1 MNQEKPS
8 RDGAVLPWVLS
19 GRGADALRGQ
29 AARLSAYLEKA
40 ADPRAADVGHSL
52 LTTRARLGHR
62 AVVLG
67 ADRAE
72 LLTGVRAL
80 ADAAD
85 APGVVT
91 GTVLPD
97 ARAVFVFPG
106 QGSQW
111 PGMARALLDEAPAFA
126 ARLTECATALE
137 PYVEW
142 RLLDVLRDPD
152 SPLWDSV
159 DVVQPMLWAV
169 MVSLAHLWQEHG
181 VRPAAVV
188 GHSQGEI
195 AAACVAGAL
204 TLDDGARVVA
214 LRSRL
219 IGAELAGLGGM
230 MSVLLPRDAVEA
242 RLERWAGRLQLAV
255 VNGPSSMVVCGE
267 VAALDEFHA
276 ELTADGVQVRRI
288 AVDYASH
295 SHYVEGIRE
304 KLIEA
309 LAPVSPRTA
318 GVAFY
323 STVTGGPL
331 DTATVT
337 ADYWYRNL
345 RQTVRFTEAVRA
357 LLADGHRVF
366 VESSAHPVLTSAVQE
381 TAEAAGVTAV
391 PIGSLR
397 REDGGLRRFA
407 TSLAEAYVQGAP
419 VDWAGFLA
427 GGRVVD
433 LPTYAFQRRRYWKNP
448 TGRTTGAGE
457 GAPGHPLL
465 TGLVRPADGDGLLLT
480 GRLSVT
486 RHPWLADHEVHGRP
500 VLPGAALVELA
511 LHAGEQVDL
520 PGVAELTLGAPLVLP
535 ERGAVALQVVV
546 GAPAADGARPV
557 SVHSRPE
564 DGDRPWT
571 RHAEGLLA
579 PAAPAPAAGPADW
592 PPRDATAVD
601 IRDGY
606 ARLTGRGYGYG
617 PAFQGLTGLW
627 RHGDDLF
634 AEVTLPEAAQPDA
647 DRFGVHPA
655 LLDACLHAGVIEDA
669 GGDTLLPFAW
679 TDVTLHAVG
688 ATALRV
694 RVRRLGP
701 DRATIEAVD
710 PAGAPVISVG
720 ALVARPVAAEQLAA
734 AGGAPAVEPLR
745 LDRRPVDLAT
755 GVGSFDGWAVLG
767 ADPPIGA
774 PATNHPDLAALR
786 ADLDAG
792 AAVPEVALWPVTAGD
807 GDVVDGAHAAARLAL
822 RVVQEWLADERLAG
836 ATLVALLPDADD
848 DLRTAPVRGVLRAAA
863 AEHPGRF
870 LLVDADDDPASLA
883 ALPAVL
889 RLGEPEVT
897 LRAGAAAVPRLVR
910 APAKG
915 DAALALAPDGTV
927 LVTGGTG
934 GLGALVARH
943 LAAVHGV
950 RHLLLTS
957 RRGPDAP
964 GVDAL
969 RAELTD
975 LGARVTVAACDAA
988 DPVALRALLDAVDP
1002 AHPLTGVVHAA
1013 GVLDDG
1019 LVQSLTPERMDVVLA
1034 PKVDA
1039 AWHLHELTRDAD
1051 LALFCLFS
1059 SAAGVLAP
1067 AGQAN
1072 YAAANLFLDALAA
1085 HRRGR
1090 GLPAHSLGWGL
1101 WAGGTGMTG
1110 HLDET
1115 ALRRLRQQGFD
1126 ALSEADGLALLDAAL
1141 AGDVTAPVLLR
1152 LDRAGLRAQATSGA
1166 LPAVLRDLVRVPRR
1180 QAHRGAGAASLA
1192 DRLRRLPEEDRRR
1205 TLLDLVRAEVAGVLG
1220 HATPDAVDAGRALK
1234 ELGFDSLTAVELR
1247 NRLNA
1252 ATGLRLPATLVFD
1265 HPTVSAVAAHLAT
1278 TLLGAAYPTSPVTAA
1293 PAVADEPIAIV
1304 AMGCRFPG
1312 GVGSPEQLWRLVA
1325 DGVDAIS
1332 GFPTDRGWDTD
1343 GLYHPEPGLAG
1354 RTYTRSGGFLADA
1367 GEFDADFFG
1376 ISPNEA
1382 VAMDPQQR
1390 LLLECAWETLE
1401 RAGIDPATLRGSD
1414 TGVFAGLM
1422 YHDYAGSTATGS
1434 IASGRVAY
1442 ALGLE
1447 GPAVT
1452 VDTACSS
1459 SLVALHW
1466 AVRALRAGE
1475 CSLAL
1480 AGGATVMATPEVILE
1495 FSRQRG
1501 LSPDGRCRSFGAGA
1515 DGTGFSEGV
1524 GLLLVERLSDA
1535 RRNGHPV
1542 LAVVRGSAVNQDGA
1556 SNGLTA
1562 PNGPSQQRVIRAA
1575 LASAGVPAAEVDVV
1589 EAHGT
1594 GTTLGDPIEA
1604 QALLATYGQDRPAD
1618 RPLWLGS
1625 IKSNLGHTQAAAGVA
1640 GVIKMVLAM
1649 RHGVL
1654 PRTLHAEESSPQVD
1668 WSTGAVEL
1676 LTEAREWP
1684 VDGRPR
1690 RAGVSSFGISGTNAH
1705 VIIEQA
1711 PDDASTGAAGA
1722 GALGSGTS
1730 RSDVA
1735 LSDASGSGASV
1746 SEASGSGASVSEASG
1761 SGGDG
1766 TGADSGVTGVLPW
1779 LVSARSVPALR
1790 ALAGRLAEVAG
1801 PMDPADAAAAAR
1813 TLATGRALHPH
1824 RAVVLGADPVELSA
1838 GLAALVA
1845 GETVPNTVT
1854 GTPRGGRLAVLFTGQ
1869 GAQRLGMG
1877 RELHAVFPV
1886 FAAAFDAVVAELD
1899 AHLDR
1904 PLREVVWG
1912 DDEELSRRTG
1922 YAQAGLFAVEVALFR
1937 LVESWGVR
1945 PDFVAGHSIGELAA
1959 AHVAGVLS
1967 LSDAA
1972 RLVAARGRL
1981 MQALPEGGAMV
1992 AVQAS
1997 EEEVRAA
2004 LAGPDASVA
2013 SYRPDDANDS
2023 ASVGTGAGSAAAS
2036 GGGDGTVAAN
2046 GTDTDYGTGAVATNG
2061 RVAAH
2066 GVGLGIPAADAAV
2079 DVAAVNGPRSVVIS
2093 GPEAAVLAVAEH
2105 FTKLGRKTTR
2115 LRVSHAF
2122 HSGLM
2127 DPMLDEFRAVASELT
2142 YAEPQLPVVSNLT
2155 GAIATTE
2162 LTDPDYWVRHV
2173 REAVRFVDGIT
2184 ALHQAG
2190 ATTFLELGPDA
2201 ALTPL
2206 IEGIMTDT
2214 VVVPS
2219 LRRGHDEQRQALTAL
2234 ARLHVTGTTV
2244 DWTALLPQTT
2254 RTVDLPTYPFQRQ
2267 RYWLAAPS
2275 TADLSGFGQ
2284 VATGHPLLGAK
2295 VSVPDDD
2302 LLVLTGR
2309 ISLPGQ
2315 PWLADH
2321 DLHGRVV
2328 FPGTGLLDLAL
2339 HAGAQVG
2346 CDRLVE
2352 LTAETPLVLTDEAVT
2367 VRVVV
2372 GPPDDHGARPVGV
2385 HTRGA
2390 DEELP
2395 WTRHATGVL
2404 APGGPTPTPPPAAWP
2419 PPGAVRADVEDVHR
2433 GLLRHGYGYGPTF
2446 QGLRAVWRRGTEL
2459 FAEVSLPEGVTADG
2473 HETHPALLDAALH
2486 PYRLDDAAGPVQPS
2500 VWRDVTRHAVAP
2512 ATLRVHLVPV
2522 GGGVTLTA
2530 TDADGRPVLTVGHL
2544 ESRLVGPAELAA
2556 VTGAGD
2562 ESLLRL
2568 DWVPAPEAAPDVAPA
2583 TWAVLGEDRF
2593 GVAPDAP
2600 AHPDLAALLAAV
2612 DAGAPEPA
2620 YVLHAPATPAGQ
2632 APEAVRA
2639 LLTDLLGTLR
2649 DWLAQSR
2656 LPRTR
2661 LVLLTQGAV
2670 GAGELPADPL
2680 LAPVWG
2686 LVRAAQSEQPGR
2698 LVLVDTDGSGPSWVA
2713 LPALL
2718 AYDEPELAV
2727 RDGRALL
2734 PRLTRAAAGAGAP
2747 PRWDT
2752 DGTVLVTGGTG
2763 GPGAAIARHLVAE
2776 HRIDHLLLAVDPAE
2790 DADKDLLAE
2799 LAELGADVTVA
2810 ACDLTDRD
2818 AVAALLDSIPEEH
2831 PLTAVVHAPAVREE
2845 SLLATTAPGAFA
2857 AALRA
2862 TVDPAWH
2869 LHELTADQPLA
2880 AFVLVSSAAGLMF
2893 GAGRPA
2899 TAAAATFLDALAAHR
2914 AARELPATA
2923 LAFGAWEAG
2932 PPWLDRMGLH
2942 PLGVAE
2948 GLALVDRA
2956 LGQATPAL
2964 VPVRLDVAALR
2975 ATGDALPALLRQV
2988 VRVPARR
2995 VAPTGP
3001 DLAQRLA
3008 GLSDDQR
3015 DRFLL
3020 ELVRTHVAAVLGH
3033 PDWRSVEPD
3042 RAFQDLGFDSLA
3054 AVELR
3059 RTLSEAC
3066 GRWLSPTLVFDYP
3079 TSRELAAHLAAELG
3093 ARDVA
3098 GDDPVLTELDRLAAV
3113 LAGPTDGDPARVTA
3127 RLEAVL
3133 REWRTR
3139 HDPAGPDGT
3148 DDDLATA
3155 TDDELFAVLDN
3166 LGMG

>member
-1 MNQEKPS
+1 MNQEMPS

-29 AARLSAYLEKA
+29 AARLSAYLEQA

-52 LTTRARLGHR
+52 LATRARLGHR
-62 AVVLG
+62 AVLLG

-267 VAALDEFHA
+267 IAALDECHA

-345 RQTVRFTEAVRA
+345 RQTVRFSEAVRA

-366 VESSAHPVLTSAVQE
+366 VESSAHPVLTSAVQD

-407 TSLAEAYVQGAP
+407 TSLAEAYVHGAP

-448 TGRTTGAGE
+448 TGRTTGAG
-457 GAPGHPLL
+457 APGHPLL

-486 RHPWLADHEVHGRP
+486 RQPWLADHEVHGRP

-546 GAPAADGARPV
+546 GAPDADGARPV

-564 DGDRPWT
+564 DSDRPWT

-579 PAAPAPAAGPADW
+579 PAGPAPAAGPADW
-592 PPRDATAVD
+592 PPRDAAAVD

-655 LLDACLHAGVIEDA
+655 LLDACLHAGVISDA

-745 LDRRPVDLAT
+745 LDRRPVDLAA

-792 AAVPEVALWPVTAGD
+792 AAVPEVALWPVTAGA
-807 GDVVDGAHAAARLAL
+807 GDVVDGAHAAARRAL

-848 DLRTAPVRGVLRAAA
+848 DLHTAPVRGVLRAAA

-870 LLVDADDDPASLA
+870 LLVDADDDPATLA

-910 APAKG
+910 APANG
-915 DAALALAPDGTV
+915 DAPPALAPAGTV

-934 GLGALVARH
+934 GLGAQVARH

-950 RHLLLTS
+950 RHLLLPS

-988 DPVALRALLDAVDP
+988 DPVALRALLDAVDA

-1019 LVQSLTPERMDVVLA
+1019 LVQSLTPERMAAVLA

-1039 AWHLHELTRDAD
+1039 AWHLHELTRDAG

-1085 HRRGR
+1085 HRRSR

-1126 ALSEADGLALLDAAL
+1126 ALSEADGLALFDAAL

-1152 LDRAGLRAQATSGA
+1152 LDPAGLRAQATSGA

-1180 QAHRGAGAASLA
+1180 QAHRGTGAASLA

-1205 TLLDLVRAEVAGVLG
+1205 ALLDLVRAEVAGVLG

-1247 NRLNA
+1247 NRLNV

-1265 HPTVSAVAAHLAT
+1265 HPTVSAVAPHLAA
-1278 TLLGAAYPTSPVTAA
+1278 TLLGAAHPAAPVAAA
-1293 PAVADEPIAIV
+1293 PAAADEPIAIV

-1475 CSLAL
+1475 CSLAI

-1668 WSTGAVEL
+1668 WSAGAVEL

-1711 PDDASTGAAGA
+1711 PEDASTGASGPGA
-1722 GALGSGTS
+1722 
-1730 RSDVA
+1730 
-1735 LSDASGSGASV
+1735 GSGA
-1746 SEASGSGASVSEASG
+1746 
-1761 SGGDG
+1761 
-1766 TGADSGVTGVLPW
+1766 TGALPW
-1779 LVSARSVPALR
+1779 PVSARSVPALR

-1801 PMDPADAAAAAR
+1801 SIDLADAAAAAR

-1824 RAVVLGADPVELSA
+1824 RAVVLGADPAELSV
-1838 GLAALVA
+1838 GLTALAA
-1845 GETVPNTVT
+1845 GETAPNTVT
-1854 GTPRGGRLAVLFTGQ
+1854 GTPRGGRLALLFTGQ

-1877 RELHAVFPV
+1877 RSLHAVFPV

-1899 AHLDR
+1899 VHLDR

-1912 DDEELSRRTG
+1912 DDEELIRLTG

-1937 LVESWGVR
+1937 LVESW
-1945 PDFVAGHSIGELAA
+1945 
-1959 AHVAGVLS
+1959 
-1967 LSDAA
+1967 
-1972 RLVAARGRL
+1972 
-1981 MQALPEGGAMV
+1981 
-1992 AVQAS
+1992 
-1997 EEEVRAA
+1997 
-2004 LAGPDASVA
+2004 
-2013 SYRPDDANDS
+2013 
-2023 ASVGTGAGSAAAS
+2023 
-2036 GGGDGTVAAN
+2036 
-2046 GTDTDYGTGAVATNG
+2046 
-2061 RVAAH
+2061 
-2066 GVGLGIPAADAAV
+2066 
-2079 DVAAVNGPRSVVIS
+2079 
-2093 GPEAAVLAVAEH
+2093 
-2105 FTKLGRKTTR
+2105 
-2115 LRVSHAF
+2115 
-2122 HSGLM
+2122 
-2127 DPMLDEFRAVASELT
+2127 
-2142 YAEPQLPVVSNLT
+2142 
-2155 GAIATTE
+2155 
-2162 LTDPDYWVRHV
+2162 
-2173 REAVRFVDGIT
+2173 
-2184 ALHQAG
+2184 
-2190 ATTFLELGPDA
+2190 
-2201 ALTPL
+2201 
-2206 IEGIMTDT
+2206 
-2214 VVVPS
+2214 
-2219 LRRGHDEQRQALTAL
+2219 
-2234 ARLHVTGTTV
+2234 
-2244 DWTALLPQTT
+2244 
-2254 RTVDLPTYPFQRQ
+2254 
-2267 RYWLAAPS
+2267 
-2275 TADLSGFGQ
+2275 
-2284 VATGHPLLGAK
+2284 
-2295 VSVPDDD
+2295 
-2302 LLVLTGR
+2302 
-2309 ISLPGQ
+2309 
-2315 PWLADH
+2315 
-2321 DLHGRVV
+2321 
-2328 FPGTGLLDLAL
+2328 
-2339 HAGAQVG
+2339 
-2346 CDRLVE
+2346 
-2352 LTAETPLVLTDEAVT
+2352 
-2367 VRVVV
+2367 
-2372 GPPDDHGARPVGV
+2372 
-2385 HTRGA
+2385 
-2390 DEELP
+2390 
-2395 WTRHATGVL
+2395 
-2404 APGGPTPTPPPAAWP
+2404 
-2419 PPGAVRADVEDVHR
+2419 
-2433 GLLRHGYGYGPTF
+2433 
-2446 QGLRAVWRRGTEL
+2446 
-2459 FAEVSLPEGVTADG
+2459 
-2473 HETHPALLDAALH
+2473 
-2486 PYRLDDAAGPVQPS
+2486 
-2500 VWRDVTRHAVAP
+2500 
-2512 ATLRVHLVPV
+2512 
-2522 GGGVTLTA
+2522 
-2530 TDADGRPVLTVGHL
+2530 
-2544 ESRLVGPAELAA
+2544 
-2556 VTGAGD
+2556 
-2562 ESLLRL
+2562 
-2568 DWVPAPEAAPDVAPA
+2568 
-2583 TWAVLGEDRF
+2583 
-2593 GVAPDAP
+2593 
-2600 AHPDLAALLAAV
+2600 
-2612 DAGAPEPA
+2612 
-2620 YVLHAPATPAGQ
+2620 
-2632 APEAVRA
+2632 
-2639 LLTDLLGTLR
+2639 
-2649 DWLAQSR
+2649 
-2656 LPRTR
+2656 
-2661 LVLLTQGAV
+2661 
-2670 GAGELPADPL
+2670 
-2680 LAPVWG
+2680 
-2686 LVRAAQSEQPGR
+2686 
-2698 LVLVDTDGSGPSWVA
+2698 
-2713 LPALL
+2713 
-2718 AYDEPELAV
+2718 
-2727 RDGRALL
+2727 
-2734 PRLTRAAAGAGAP
+2734 
-2747 PRWDT
+2747 
-2752 DGTVLVTGGTG
+2752 
-2763 GPGAAIARHLVAE
+2763 
-2776 HRIDHLLLAVDPAE
+2776 
-2790 DADKDLLAE
+2790 
-2799 LAELGADVTVA
+2799 
-2810 ACDLTDRD
+2810 
-2818 AVAALLDSIPEEH
+2818 
-2831 PLTAVVHAPAVREE
+2831 
-2845 SLLATTAPGAFA
+2845 
-2857 AALRA
+2857 
-2862 TVDPAWH
+2862 
-2869 LHELTADQPLA
+2869 
-2880 AFVLVSSAAGLMF
+2880 
-2893 GAGRPA
+2893 
-2899 TAAAATFLDALAAHR
+2899 
-2914 AARELPATA
+2914 
-2923 LAFGAWEAG
+2923 
-2932 PPWLDRMGLH
+2932 
-2942 PLGVAE
+2942 
-2948 GLALVDRA
+2948 
-2956 LGQATPAL
+2956 
-2964 VPVRLDVAALR
+2964 
-2975 ATGDALPALLRQV
+2975 
-2988 VRVPARR
+2988 
-2995 VAPTGP
+2995 
-3001 DLAQRLA
+3001 
-3008 GLSDDQR
+3008 
-3015 DRFLL
+3015 
-3020 ELVRTHVAAVLGH
+3020 
-3033 PDWRSVEPD
+3033 
-3042 RAFQDLGFDSLA
+3042 
-3054 AVELR
+3054 
-3059 RTLSEAC
+3059 
-3066 GRWLSPTLVFDYP
+3066 
-3079 TSRELAAHLAAELG
+3079 
-3093 ARDVA
+3093 
-3098 GDDPVLTELDRLAAV
+3098 
-3113 LAGPTDGDPARVTA
+3113 
-3127 RLEAVL
+3127 
-3133 REWRTR
+3133 
-3139 HDPAGPDGT
+3139 
-3148 DDDLATA
+3148 
-3155 TDDELFAVLDN
+3155 
-3166 LGMG
+3166 

>member
-1 MNQEKPS
+1 MNQEMPS

-29 AARLSAYLEKA
+29 AARLSAYLDKA

-91 GTVLPD
+91 GAVLPD

-230 MSVLLPRDAVEA
+230 MSVLLPRDVVEA

-276 ELTADGVQVRRI
+276 ELTADGAQVRRI

-345 RQTVRFTEAVRA
+345 RQTVRFSEAVRA

-407 TSLAEAYVQGAP
+407 TSLAEAYVHGAP

-433 LPTYAFQRRRYWKNP
+433 LPPYAFQRRRYWKNP

-486 RHPWLADHEVHGRP
+486 RQPWLADHEVHGRP

-546 GAPAADGARPV
+546 GAPDADGARPV

-564 DGDRPWT
+564 DSDQPWT
-571 RHAEGLLA
+571 RHAEGLLT

-592 PPRDATAVD
+592 PPRDATAID

-720 ALVARPVAAEQLAA
+720 ALVARPVAAEQVAA

-745 LDRRPVDLAT
+745 LDRRPVDLAA

-792 AAVPEVALWPVTAGD
+792 VAVPEVALWPVTAGD
-807 GDVVDGAHAAARLAL
+807 GDVVDEAHAAARRAL
-822 RVVQEWLADERLAG
+822 GVVQEWLADERLAG

-848 DLRTAPVRGVLRAAA
+848 DLPTAPVRGVLRAAA

-897 LRAGAAAVPRLVR
+897 LRVGAAAVPRLVR
-910 APAKG
+910 APATG
-915 DAALALAPDGTV
+915 DAPPALALAPDGTV

-943 LAAVHGV
+943 LAVVHGV

-988 DPVALRALLDAVDP
+988 DPVALRALLDAVDA
-1002 AHPLTGVVHAA
+1002 AHPLTGVMHAA

-1019 LVQSLTPERMDVVLA
+1019 LVQSLTPERMDAVLA

-1085 HRRGR
+1085 HRRSR

-1152 LDRAGLRAQATSGA
+1152 LDPAGLRAQATSGA

-1180 QAHRGAGAASLA
+1180 QAHRGTGAASLA
-1192 DRLRRLPEEDRRR
+1192 DRLRRLPEEERRR

-1247 NRLNA
+1247 NRLNV

-1265 HPTVSAVAAHLAT
+1265 HPTVSAVAAHLAA
-1278 TLLGAAYPTSPVTAA
+1278 TLLGAAHPTTPVTAA

-1304 AMGCRFPG
+1304 GMSCRFPG
-1312 GVGSPEQLWRLVA
+1312 GIGSPEQLWRLVA

-1367 GEFDADFFG
+1367 AEFDADFFG

-1575 LASAGVPAAEVDVV
+1575 LASARVPAAEVDVV

-1649 RHGVL
+1649 RHGL
-1654 PRTLHAEESSPQVD
+1654 MPPTLHAEESSPQVD
-1668 WSTGAVEL
+1668 WSAGAVEL

-1711 PDDASTGAAGA
+1711 PDESAAASGPGVKSGMAGA
-1722 GALGSGTS
+1722 
-1730 RSDVA
+1730 
-1735 LSDASGSGASV
+1735 
-1746 SEASGSGASVSEASG
+1746 
-1761 SGGDG
+1761 
-1766 TGADSGVTGVLPW
+1766 LPW

-1801 PMDPADAAAAAR
+1801 SMDLADAAAAAR

-1824 RAVVLGADPVELSA
+1824 RAVVLGADPAELSA
-1838 GLAALVA
+1838 GLATLAA
-1845 GETVPNTVT
+1845 GQTAPNAVV
-1854 GTPRGGRLAVLFTGQ
+1854 GTPRPGRLAVLFTGQ

-1877 RELHAVFPV
+1877 RSLHAVFPV
-1886 FAAAFDAVVAELD
+1886 FASAFDAVVSELD

-1912 DDEELSRRTG
+1912 DDDELIRRTG

-1967 LSDAA
+1967 LADAA
-1972 RLVAARGRL
+1972 KLVAARGRL
-1981 MQALPEGGAMV
+1981 MQALPGGGAMV
-1992 AVQAS
+1992 AVRAS

-2004 LAGPDASVA
+2004 LAGEGVVVGSFGA
-2013 SYRPDDANDS
+2013 DDANDS
-2023 ASVGTGAGSAAAS
+2023 ALTATGPGNGIGNGNGPGIGAGAGAVTAT
-2036 GGGDGTVAAN
+2036 GGGAGGVAATSN
-2046 GTDTDYGTGAVATNG
+2046 GIGP
-2061 RVAAH
+2061 VAA
-2066 GVGLGIPAADAAV
+2066 AAV
-2079 DVAAVNGPRSVVIS
+2079 DIAAVNGPRSVVIS
-2093 GPEAAVLAVAEH
+2093 GPEAAVLYVAEH
-2105 FTKLGRKTTR
+2105 FTNLGRKTTR

-2127 DPMLDEFRAVASELT
+2127 DPMLDDFRAVAASLT
-2142 YAEPQLPVVSNLT
+2142 YAEPHLPVVSNLT

-2173 REAVRFVDGIT
+2173 REAVRFADGIT
-2184 ALHQAG
+2184 TLHQAG
-2190 ATTFLELGPDA
+2190 ASTFLELGPDA
-2201 ALTPL
+2201 ALTPM
-2206 IEGIMTDT
+2206 IEGIVSDDATII
-2214 VVVPS
+2214 PS
-2219 LRRGHDEQRQALTAL
+2219 LRRGHDEHRQALTAL

-2244 DWTALLPQTT
+2244 DWTALLPQTG
-2254 RTVDLPTYPFQRQ
+2254 RTVELPTYPFQRQ

-2404 APGGPTPTPPPAAWP
+2404 APGGPTPPPPPAAWP
-2419 PPGAVRADVEDVHR
+2419 PPGAVRADVDDVHR

-2459 FAEVSLPEGVTADG
+2459 FAEVSLPEGATADG

-2486 PYRLDDAAGPVQPS
+2486 PHRLDDAAGPVQPS
-2500 VWRDVTRHAVAP
+2500 VWRDVTRHATAP
-2512 ATLRVHLVPV
+2512 AMLRVHLVPV

-2544 ESRLVGPAELAA
+2544 ESRLVGADELAA

-2568 DWVPAPEAAPDVAPA
+2568 DWVPAPETAPDAAPA
-2583 TWAVLGEDRF
+2583 TWAVLGEDPF
-2593 GVAPDAP
+2593 GVVPDAP
-2600 AHPDLAALLAAV
+2600 AYPDLAALLAAV

-2620 YVLHAPATPAGQ
+2620 YVLHTPATPAGPG
-2632 APEAVRA
+2632 PEAIRA

-2670 GAGELPADPL
+2670 GAGELPADPV

-2698 LVLVDTDGSGPSWVA
+2698 LVLVDTDGSGPSCAA

-2734 PRLTRAAAGAGAP
+2734 PRLTRASAGAGAP
-2747 PRWDT
+2747 PRWDI

-2818 AVAALLDSIPEEH
+2818 AVAALLDAIPEAH

-2845 SLLATTAPGAFA
+2845 SLLATTAPEAFA

-2869 LHELTADQPLA
+2869 LHELTADRPLA
-2880 AFVLVSSAAGLMF
+2880 AFVLVSSAVGLMF

-2899 TAAAATFLDALAAHR
+2899 TAAAATFLDALAADR

-2988 VRVPARR
+2988 IRVPARR
-2995 VAPTGP
+2995 AAPTGP

-3008 GLSDDQR
+3008 GLPDDQR

-3079 TSRELAAHLAAELG
+3079 TSRDLAAHLAAELG

>member
-1 MNQEKPS
+1 MNQEMPS

-29 AARLSAYLEKA
+29 AARLSAYLEA

-91 GTVLPD
+91 GAVLPD

-230 MSVLLPRDAVEA
+230 MSVLLPREAVEA

-267 VAALDEFHA
+267 VAALDECHA

-318 GVAFY
+318 PVAFY

-345 RQTVRFTEAVRA
+345 RQTVRFSEAVRA

-366 VESSAHPVLTSAVQE
+366 VESSAHPVLTSAVQD

-407 TSLAEAYVQGAP
+407 TSLAEAYVHGAP

-427 GGRVVD
+427 GGRIVD

-448 TGRTTGAGE
+448 TGRTTGAGD

-486 RHPWLADHEVHGRP
+486 RQPWLADHEVHGRP

-520 PGVAELTLGAPLVLP
+520 PTVAELTLGAPLVLP

-546 GAPAADGARPV
+546 GAPDADGARPV

-564 DGDRPWT
+564 DSDRPWT

-579 PAAPAPAAGPADW
+579 PAAPAPAAAPADW
-592 PPRDATAVD
+592 PPRDAAAVD

-627 RHGDDLF
+627 RHGDDLL

-655 LLDACLHAGVIEDA
+655 LLDACLHAGVIEEPA
-669 GGDTLLPFAW
+669 GDTLLPFAW

-720 ALVARPVAAEQLAA
+720 ALVARPVAAEQLVAA
-734 AGGAPAVEPLR
+734 AGAPAVEPLR

-786 ADLDAG
+786 SDLDAG
-792 AAVPEVALWPVTAGD
+792 VAVPEVALWPVTAGD
-807 GDVVDGAHAAARLAL
+807 GDVVDGAHAAARRAL

-910 APAKG
+910 APANG
-915 DAALALAPDGTV
+915 DAPPALAPDGTV

-988 DPVALRALLDAVDP
+988 DPVALRALLDAVDA

-1039 AWHLHELTRDAD
+1039 AWHLHELTRDTD

-1152 LDRAGLRAQATSGA
+1152 LDPAGLRAQATSGA

-1192 DRLRRLPEEDRRR
+1192 DRLRRLPEEERRR
-1205 TLLDLVRAEVAGVLG
+1205 TLLELVRAEVAGVLG
-1220 HATPDAVDAGRALK
+1220 HATGDAVDADRALK

-1265 HPTVSAVAAHLAT
+1265 HPTVSAVAAHLAA
-1278 TLLGAAYPTSPVTAA
+1278 TLLGAAHPTTPVPAT

-1304 AMGCRFPG
+1304 AMSCRFPG

-1535 RRNGHPV
+1535 RRNAHPV

-1649 RHGVL
+1649 RHAVL
-1654 PRTLHAEESSPQVD
+1654 PRTLYAEESSPQVD
-1668 WSTGAVEL
+1668 WSAGAVEL

-1711 PDDASTGAAGA
+1711 PDDVATG
-1722 GALGSGTS
+1722 
-1730 RSDVA
+1730 
-1735 LSDASGSGASV
+1735 ASGSGAP
-1746 SEASGSGASVSEASG
+1746 G
-1761 SGGDG
+1761 SGGYG
-1766 TGADSGVTGVLPW
+1766 PGVDSGVIGPLPW

-1790 ALAGRLAEVAG
+1790 ALAGRLADVTG
-1801 PMDPADAAAAAR
+1801 SIDLADAAAAAR

-1824 RAVVLGADPVELSA
+1824 RAVVLGADPAELSA
-1838 GLAALVA
+1838 GLAALAV
-1845 GETVPNTVT
+1845 GETAPNTVT

-1877 RELHAVFPV
+1877 RSLHAAFPV
-1886 FAAAFDAVVAELD
+1886 FAGAFDAVVAELD

-1912 DDEELSRRTG
+1912 DDEELIRQTG

-1967 LSDAA
+1967 LADAS

-1981 MQALPEGGAMV
+1981 MQALP
-1992 AVQAS
+1992 
-1997 EEEVRAA
+1997 
-2004 LAGPDASVA
+2004 AG
-2013 SYRPDDANDS
+2013 
-2023 ASVGTGAGSAAAS
+2023 
-2036 GGGDGTVAAN
+2036 
-2046 GTDTDYGTGAVATNG
+2046 
-2061 RVAAH
+2061 
-2066 GVGLGIPAADAAV
+2066 
-2079 DVAAVNGPRSVVIS
+2079 
-2093 GPEAAVLAVAEH
+2093 
-2105 FTKLGRKTTR
+2105 
-2115 LRVSHAF
+2115 
-2122 HSGLM
+2122 
-2127 DPMLDEFRAVASELT
+2127 
-2142 YAEPQLPVVSNLT
+2142 
-2155 GAIATTE
+2155 
-2162 LTDPDYWVRHV
+2162 
-2173 REAVRFVDGIT
+2173 
-2184 ALHQAG
+2184 
-2190 ATTFLELGPDA
+2190 
-2201 ALTPL
+2201 
-2206 IEGIMTDT
+2206 
-2214 VVVPS
+2214 
-2219 LRRGHDEQRQALTAL
+2219 
-2234 ARLHVTGTTV
+2234 
-2244 DWTALLPQTT
+2244 
-2254 RTVDLPTYPFQRQ
+2254 
-2267 RYWLAAPS
+2267 
-2275 TADLSGFGQ
+2275 
-2284 VATGHPLLGAK
+2284 
-2295 VSVPDDD
+2295 
-2302 LLVLTGR
+2302 
-2309 ISLPGQ
+2309 
-2315 PWLADH
+2315 
-2321 DLHGRVV
+2321 
-2328 FPGTGLLDLAL
+2328 
-2339 HAGAQVG
+2339 
-2346 CDRLVE
+2346 
-2352 LTAETPLVLTDEAVT
+2352 
-2367 VRVVV
+2367 
-2372 GPPDDHGARPVGV
+2372 
-2385 HTRGA
+2385 
-2390 DEELP
+2390 
-2395 WTRHATGVL
+2395 
-2404 APGGPTPTPPPAAWP
+2404 
-2419 PPGAVRADVEDVHR
+2419 
-2433 GLLRHGYGYGPTF
+2433 
-2446 QGLRAVWRRGTEL
+2446 
-2459 FAEVSLPEGVTADG
+2459 
-2473 HETHPALLDAALH
+2473 
-2486 PYRLDDAAGPVQPS
+2486 
-2500 VWRDVTRHAVAP
+2500 
-2512 ATLRVHLVPV
+2512 
-2522 GGGVTLTA
+2522 
-2530 TDADGRPVLTVGHL
+2530 
-2544 ESRLVGPAELAA
+2544 
-2556 VTGAGD
+2556 
-2562 ESLLRL
+2562 
-2568 DWVPAPEAAPDVAPA
+2568 
-2583 TWAVLGEDRF
+2583 
-2593 GVAPDAP
+2593 
-2600 AHPDLAALLAAV
+2600 
-2612 DAGAPEPA
+2612 
-2620 YVLHAPATPAGQ
+2620 
-2632 APEAVRA
+2632 
-2639 LLTDLLGTLR
+2639 
-2649 DWLAQSR
+2649 
-2656 LPRTR
+2656 
-2661 LVLLTQGAV
+2661 
-2670 GAGELPADPL
+2670 
-2680 LAPVWG
+2680 
-2686 LVRAAQSEQPGR
+2686 
-2698 LVLVDTDGSGPSWVA
+2698 
-2713 LPALL
+2713 
-2718 AYDEPELAV
+2718 
-2727 RDGRALL
+2727 
-2734 PRLTRAAAGAGAP
+2734 
-2747 PRWDT
+2747 
-2752 DGTVLVTGGTG
+2752 
-2763 GPGAAIARHLVAE
+2763 
-2776 HRIDHLLLAVDPAE
+2776 
-2790 DADKDLLAE
+2790 
-2799 LAELGADVTVA
+2799 
-2810 ACDLTDRD
+2810 
-2818 AVAALLDSIPEEH
+2818 
-2831 PLTAVVHAPAVREE
+2831 
-2845 SLLATTAPGAFA
+2845 
-2857 AALRA
+2857 
-2862 TVDPAWH
+2862 
-2869 LHELTADQPLA
+2869 
-2880 AFVLVSSAAGLMF
+2880 
-2893 GAGRPA
+2893 
-2899 TAAAATFLDALAAHR
+2899 
-2914 AARELPATA
+2914 
-2923 LAFGAWEAG
+2923 
-2932 PPWLDRMGLH
+2932 
-2942 PLGVAE
+2942 
-2948 GLALVDRA
+2948 
-2956 LGQATPAL
+2956 
-2964 VPVRLDVAALR
+2964 
-2975 ATGDALPALLRQV
+2975 
-2988 VRVPARR
+2988 
-2995 VAPTGP
+2995 
-3001 DLAQRLA
+3001 
-3008 GLSDDQR
+3008 
-3015 DRFLL
+3015 
-3020 ELVRTHVAAVLGH
+3020 
-3033 PDWRSVEPD
+3033 
-3042 RAFQDLGFDSLA
+3042 
-3054 AVELR
+3054 
-3059 RTLSEAC
+3059 
-3066 GRWLSPTLVFDYP
+3066 
-3079 TSRELAAHLAAELG
+3079 
-3093 ARDVA
+3093 
-3098 GDDPVLTELDRLAAV
+3098 
-3113 LAGPTDGDPARVTA
+3113 
-3127 RLEAVL
+3127 
-3133 REWRTR
+3133 
-3139 HDPAGPDGT
+3139 
-3148 DDDLATA
+3148 
-3155 TDDELFAVLDN
+3155 
-3166 LGMG
+3166 

>member
-1 MNQEKPS
+1 MNQEMPS

-29 AARLSAYLEKA
+29 AARLSAYLEQA

-67 ADRAE
+67 ADHAE

-80 ADAAD
+80 TDAAD

-276 ELTADGVQVRRI
+276 ELTADDVQVRRI

-309 LAPVSPRTA
+309 LAPISPRTA

-345 RQTVRFTEAVRA
+345 RQTVRFSEAVRA

-391 PIGSLR
+391 PVGSLR
-397 REDGGLRRFA
+397 RDDGGLRRFA
-407 TSLAEAYVQGAP
+407 TSLAEAYVHGAP

-486 RHPWLADHEVHGRP
+486 RQPWLADHEVHGRP

-511 LHAGEQVDL
+511 LHAGEQVEL
-520 PGVAELTLGAPLVLP
+520 PTVAELTLGAPLVLP

-546 GAPAADGARPV
+546 GAPDADGTRPV

-564 DGDRPWT
+564 DSDRPWT

-592 PPRDATAVD
+592 PPRDAAAVD
-601 IRDGY
+601 LRDGY
-606 ARLTGRGYGYG
+606 ARLIERGYGYG

-627 RHGDDLF
+627 RQGDDLF

-655 LLDACLHAGVIEDA
+655 LLDACLHAGVIGGA

-688 ATALRV
+688 ATTLRV

-720 ALVARPVAAEQLAA
+720 ALVARPVAAEQVAA

-745 LDRRPVDLAT
+745 LDRRPVDLAA

-792 AAVPEVALWPVTAGD
+792 VAVPEVALWPVSAGA
-807 GDVVDGAHAAARLAL
+807 GDVVDDAHAAARAAL

-910 APAKG
+910 APANG
-915 DAALALAPDGTV
+915 DAPPALAPDGTV

-988 DPVALRALLDAVDP
+988 DPVALRALLDAVDA

-1019 LVQSLTPERMDVVLA
+1019 LAQSLTPERMDAVLA

-1090 GLPAHSLGWGL
+1090 GLPAHALGWGL

-1126 ALSEADGLALLDAAL
+1126 ALSEADGLALFDAAL

-1180 QAHRGAGAASLA
+1180 QAHRATGAATLA

-1220 HATPDAVDAGRALK
+1220 HGTPDAVDAGRALK

-1247 NRLNA
+1247 NRLNV

-1265 HPTVSAVAAHLAT
+1265 HPTVSAVAAHLAA
-1278 TLLGAAYPTSPVTAA
+1278 TLLGAAHPTTPVAAA

-1304 AMGCRFPG
+1304 AMGCRFPR

-1562 PNGPSQQRVIRAA
+1562 PNGPSQQRVILAA
-1575 LASAGVPAAEVDVV
+1575 LAAAGVPAAEVDVV

-1668 WSTGAVEL
+1668 WSAGAVEL
-1676 LTEAREWP
+1676 LTEPREWP

-1711 PDDASTGAAGA
+1711 PDDASTGASGPGA
-1722 GALGSGTS
+1722 
-1730 RSDVA
+1730 
-1735 LSDASGSGASV
+1735 ASGM
-1746 SEASGSGASVSEASG
+1746 
-1761 SGGDG
+1761 
-1766 TGADSGVTGVLPW
+1766 TGVLPW

-1801 PMDPADAAAAAR
+1801 PMDLADAAAAAR

-1824 RAVVLGADPVELSA
+1824 RAVVLGADPAELAA
-1838 GLAALVA
+1838 GLAALAA
-1845 GETVPNTVT
+1845 GDTAPNAVT
-1854 GTPRGGRLAVLFTGQ
+1854 DTPRGGRLAVLFTGQ

-1877 RELHAVFPV
+1877 RELYGVFPV
-1886 FAAAFDAVVAELD
+1886 FAAAFDAVAAELD

-1904 PLREVVWG
+1904 PLRSVIWG
-1912 DDEELSRRTG
+1912 DDEELIRLTG

-1945 PDFVAGHSIGELAA
+1945 ADFVTGHSIGELVA

-1972 RLVAARGRL
+1972 RLVVARGRL
-1981 MQALPEGGAMV
+1981 MQALPAGGAMV

-2004 LAGPDASVA
+2004 LAGSGVVVGSFGA
-2013 SYRPDDANDS
+2013 DDANDS
-2023 ASVGTGAGSAAAS
+2023 A
-2036 GGGDGTVAAN
+2036 AN
-2046 GTDTDYGTGAVATNG
+2046 GSGNGTAAGA
-2061 RVAAH
+2061 
-2066 GVGLGIPAADAAV
+2066 DV
-2079 DVAAVNGPRSVVIS
+2079 DIAAVNGPRSVVIS
-2093 GPEAAVLAVAEH
+2093 GLEAAVLHVAQH
-2105 FTKLGRKTTR
+2105 FTELGRKVTR

-2127 DPMLDEFRAVASELT
+2127 APMLDEFRAVAASLT
-2142 YAEPQLPVVSNLT
+2142 YTEPQLPVVSNLT
-2155 GAIATTE
+2155 GAIATTA

-2173 REAVRFVDGIT
+2173 REAVRFADGIT
-2184 ALHQAG
+2184 TLHEAG
-2190 ATTFLELGPDA
+2190 TSTFLELGPDA
-2201 ALTPL
+2201 ALTPM
-2206 IEGIMTDT
+2206 IEGILTDDVT
-2214 VVVPS
+2214 VVPS

-2244 DWTALLPQTT
+2244 DWTPLLPQTT
-2254 RTVDLPTYPFQRQ
+2254 RTVELPTYPFQRQ
-2267 RYWLAAPS
+2267 RYWIATPS
-2275 TADLSGFGQ
+2275 AADLAGFGQ

-2372 GPPDDHGARPVGV
+2372 GPPGDQGARPVGV

-2404 APGGPTPTPPPAAWP
+2404 APGGPTPPPPPAAWP
-2419 PPGAVRADVEDVHR
+2419 PPGAVRADVEDVHHS
-2433 GLLRHGYGYGPTF
+2433 LLRHGYGYGPSF

-2486 PYRLDDAAGPVQPS
+2486 PHRLDDAAGPVQPS
-2500 VWRDVTRHAVAP
+2500 VWRDVTRHGSAP

-2544 ESRLVGPAELAA
+2544 ESRLVGPDELAA

-2568 DWVPAPEAAPDVAPA
+2568 DWVPAPEAVPDAAPA
-2583 TWAVLGEDRF
+2583 TWAVLGEDPF
-2593 GVAPDAP
+2593 GVVPDVP

-2632 APEAVRA
+2632 GPEAVRA

-2649 DWLAQSR
+2649 DWLAQSQ

-2670 GAGELPADPL
+2670 GAGELPADPM

-2698 LVLVDTDGSGPSWVA
+2698 LVLVDTDGSGPSCVA

-2734 PRLTRAAAGAGAP
+2734 PRLTRASAGAGAP

-2799 LAELGADVTVA
+2799 LADLGADVTVA

-2818 AVAALLDSIPEEH
+2818 ALAALLDSIPAEH

-2845 SLLATTAPGAFA
+2845 SMLATTAPEAFA

-2869 LHELTADQPLA
+2869 LHELTTDRPLA

-2914 AARELPATA
+2914 ATRELPATA

-2964 VPVRLDVAALR
+2964 VPV
-2975 ATGDALPALLRQV
+2975 
-2988 VRVPARR
+2988 
-2995 VAPTGP
+2995 
-3001 DLAQRLA
+3001 
-3008 GLSDDQR
+3008 
-3015 DRFLL
+3015 
-3020 ELVRTHVAAVLGH
+3020 
-3033 PDWRSVEPD
+3033 
-3042 RAFQDLGFDSLA
+3042 
-3054 AVELR
+3054 
-3059 RTLSEAC
+3059 
-3066 GRWLSPTLVFDYP
+3066 
-3079 TSRELAAHLAAELG
+3079 
-3093 ARDVA
+3093 
-3098 GDDPVLTELDRLAAV
+3098 
-3113 LAGPTDGDPARVTA
+3113 
-3127 RLEAVL
+3127 
-3133 REWRTR
+3133 
-3139 HDPAGPDGT
+3139 
-3148 DDDLATA
+3148 
-3155 TDDELFAVLDN
+3155 
-3166 LGMG
+3166 

>member
-1 MNQEKPS
+1 MNQEMPS

-72 LLTGVRAL
+72 LLAGVRAL

-345 RQTVRFTEAVRA
+345 RQTVRFSEAVRA

-366 VESSAHPVLTSAVQE
+366 VESSAHPVLTSAVQD

-407 TSLAEAYVQGAP
+407 TSLAEAYVHGAP

-427 GGRVVD
+427 GGRIVD

-486 RHPWLADHEVHGRP
+486 RQPWLADHEVHGRP

-546 GAPAADGARPV
+546 GAPDADGARPV

-564 DGDRPWT
+564 DSDQPWT

-579 PAAPAPAAGPADW
+579 PAAPAPAAAPADW
-592 PPRDATAVD
+592 PPRDAAAVD

-655 LLDACLHAGVIEDA
+655 LLDACLHAGVISDA

-745 LDRRPVDLAT
+745 LDRRPVDLTA

-792 AAVPEVALWPVTAGD
+792 AAVPEVALWPVSAGAGD
-807 GDVVDGAHAAARLAL
+807 VIDGAHAAARRAL

-870 LLVDADDDPASLA
+870 LLVGADDDPVSLA

-910 APAKG
+910 APANG
-915 DAALALAPDGTV
+915 DAPPALAPDGTV

-975 LGARVTVAACDAA
+975 LGARVTVAACDVA
-988 DPVALRALLDAVDP
+988 DPVALRALLDAVDA

-1019 LVQSLTPERMDVVLA
+1019 LVQSLTPERVDAVLA

-1085 HRRGR
+1085 HRRAR

-1126 ALSEADGLALLDAAL
+1126 ALSEADGLALFDAAL

-1152 LDRAGLRAQATSGA
+1152 LDRAGLRAQATAGA

-1180 QAHRGAGAASLA
+1180 QAHRGTGAASLA

-1265 HPTVSAVAAHLAT
+1265 HPTVSAVAAHLAA
-1278 TLLGAAYPTSPVTAA
+1278 TLLGAAHPATPVAAA

-1304 AMGCRFPG
+1304 SMGCRFPG

-1325 DGVDAIS
+1325 DGADAIS

-1575 LASAGVPAAEVDVV
+1575 LASAGVPAVEVDVV

-1668 WSTGAVEL
+1668 WSAGAVEL

-1705 VIIEQA
+1705 IIIEQA
-1711 PDDASTGAAGA
+1711 PDDASTGA
-1722 GALGSGTS
+1722 SGP
-1730 RSDVA
+1730 
-1735 LSDASGSGASV
+1735 
-1746 SEASGSGASVSEASG
+1746 
-1761 SGGDG
+1761 
-1766 TGADSGVTGVLPW
+1766 GADSGVTGVLPW

-1801 PMDPADAAAAAR
+1801 PMDLADAAAAAR

-1824 RAVVLGADPVELSA
+1824 RAVVLGADPAELSA
-1838 GLAALVA
+1838 GLTALAAGA
-1845 GETVPNTVT
+1845 GTPGLVT
-1854 GTPRGGRLAVLFTGQ
+1854 GVARPGGRLAVLFTGQ

-1877 RELHAVFPV
+1877 RELYGAFPA

-1904 PLREVVWG
+1904 PLREVIWG
-1912 DDEELSRRTG
+1912 DDEELIRRTG

-1967 LSDAA
+1967 LADAA
-1972 RLVAARGRL
+1972 CLVAARGRL
-1981 MQALPEGGAMV
+1981 MQALPDGGAMV

-2004 LAGPDASVA
+2004 LAGPGVVVGSFGADVV
-2013 SYRPDDANDS
+2013 NDS
-2023 ASVGTGAGSAAAS
+2023 AGTGNGIGNGAGTGTGSGAGTGN
-2036 GGGDGTVAAN
+2036 GGGHVAA
-2046 GTDTDYGTGAVATNG
+2046 G
-2061 RVAAH
+2061 
-2066 GVGLGIPAADAAV
+2066 GVDI
-2079 DVAAVNGPRSVVIS
+2079 AAVNGPRSVVIS
-2093 GPEAAVLAVAEH
+2093 GPEAAVLTVAEH
-2105 FTKLGRKTTR
+2105 FTTLGRKTTR

-2127 DPMLDEFRAVASELT
+2127 DPMLDEFRAVATSLT
-2142 YAEPQLPVVSNLT
+2142 YTEPQLPVVSNLT
-2155 GAIATTE
+2155 GALASSE

-2173 REAVRFVDGIT
+2173 REAVRFADGII

-2201 ALTPL
+2201 ALTPM
-2206 IEGIMTDT
+2206 IEGIPTDDVT
-2214 VVVPS
+2214 VIPS
-2219 LRRGHDEQRQALTAL
+2219 LRRGHDEHRQALAAL

-2254 RTVDLPTYPFQRQ
+2254 GTIDLPTYPFQRQ

-2372 GPPDDHGARPVGV
+2372 GSPGEHGARPVGV

-2404 APGGPTPTPPPAAWP
+2404 ARGGPTPPPPPAAWP

-2486 PYRLDDAAGPVQPS
+2486 PHRLDDAAGPVQPS
-2500 VWRDVTRHAVAP
+2500 VWRDVTRHAAAP

-2544 ESRLVGPAELAA
+2544 ESRLVGADELAA

-2568 DWVPAPEAAPDVAPA
+2568 DWVPAPEAAPDAAPA
-2583 TWAVLGEDRF
+2583 TWAVLGADPF
-2593 GVAPDAP
+2593 GVVPDAP
-2600 AHPDLAALLAAV
+2600 AQPDLAALLAAV

-2632 APEAVRA
+2632 GPEAVRA
-2639 LLTDLLGTLR
+2639 LLTDLLGTLQ

-2670 GAGELPADPL
+2670 GAGELPADPV

-2686 LVRAAQSEQPGR
+2686 LVRAAESEQPGR
-2698 LVLVDTDGSGPSWVA
+2698 LVLVDTDGSGPSCVA

-2734 PRLTRAAAGAGAP
+2734 PRLTRATAGAGAP

-2799 LAELGADVTVA
+2799 LADLGADVTVA

-2818 AVAALLDSIPEEH
+2818 AVGALLDSIPGAH

-2845 SLLATTAPGAFA
+2845 SLLATTAPEAFA

-2869 LHELTADQPLA
+2869 LHELTADRPLA

-2899 TAAAATFLDALAAHR
+2899 TAAAATYLDALAAHR

-2964 VPVRLDVAALR
+2964 VPVRLDVATLR

-3001 DLAQRLA
+3001 DLTQRLA
-3008 GLSDDQR
+3008 GLPDDQR

-3098 GDDPVLTELDRLAAV
+3098 GDDRVLTELDRLAAV